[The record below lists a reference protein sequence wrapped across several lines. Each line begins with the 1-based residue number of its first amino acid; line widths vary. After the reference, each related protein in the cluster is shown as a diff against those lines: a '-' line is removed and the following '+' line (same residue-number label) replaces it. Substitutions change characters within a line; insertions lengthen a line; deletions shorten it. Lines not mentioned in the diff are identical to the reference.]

1 MHERRTRPFRFMLDY
16 VLRYPVGHAIVF
28 GGVVGAVAC
37 AVGSQ
42 YAVAGLVDVLAAGNP
57 GRVWAAITVLAVL
70 IASDNLLWRVAGY
83 RASRVFVAV
92 TGDIRRDLFRHL
104 VGHAPAYFISRLPGA
119 LAGRISAAADAFY
132 IVETTLVWRALPP
145 CFAVCGAIITLSFVY
160 WPMALMLAMIAVVL
174 AVVLMR
180 LAAKGRDVHQAYA
193 SEASAVNG
201 EMVDVVNNMLLVR
214 AFGAQRREYER
225 FSAKV
230 GGEVEA
236 RRKSLAFLETL
247 RLLHAVTTAVLTA
260 GMLVWAAL
268 LWRAHVMT
276 PGDVVLVVTLGFT
289 ILHGT
294 RDLAV
299 AAVDLVQYLAR
310 FGEAIGAL
318 LEPHAMRE
326 RAAELSGDEAGE
338 EAGTETVFGRKGGRI
353 LFRNVDF
360 AYPSGKGAVLRNLNL
375 EIAPGER
382 VGLVGRSGAGKST
395 ILALIQRLWDVD
407 TGTVLIDGHVVSDLS
422 RENLAAKVSVVPQEV
437 MLFHRSV
444 LENIRYSK
452 PEATDAEVRA
462 AAEAAGC
469 GDFLDEL
476 PEGLATMVGE
486 RGVRLSG
493 GQRQRLAIA
502 RAFLRDAPILLLDEA
517 TSSLDSESEQ
527 AVQAALDR
535 LMRGRT
541 VIAVA
546 HRLSTL
552 RDFDRI
558 IVVEDG
564 RLVQDGPPALL
575 EAVAGP
581 YQHLLRRQAL
591 RVVSSVAA

>member
-1 MHERRTRPFRFMLDY
+1 MHTRRTSPLRFMLGY
-16 VLRYPVGHAIVF
+16 VLRYPVGHAIVL
-28 GGVVGAVAC
+28 GGVVGGVAC
-37 AVGSQ
+37 SVGSQ
-42 YAVAGLVDVLAAGNP
+42 YAVASLVNVLAAADP
-57 GRVWAAITVLAVL
+57 AKVWSAIGVLAALV
-70 IASDNLLWRVAGY
+70 AADNLLWRVAGF

-92 TGDIRRDLFRHL
+92 TGDVRRDLFRHL
-104 VGHAPAYFISRLPGA
+104 VGHSPAYFISRLPGA

-145 CFAVCGAIITLSFVY
+145 CFAVIGAIITLAFVHP
-160 WPMALMLAMIAVVL
+160 PMAMALAVIAIVL
-174 AVVLMR
+174 AIVLMR
-180 LAAKGRDVHQAYA
+180 LAARGGDFHEAYA

-225 FSAKV
+225 FCAKV

-236 RRKSLAFLETL
+236 RRRSLMFLETL
-247 RLLHAVTTAVLTA
+247 RLLHAVTTALLTA
-260 GMLVWAAL
+260 AMLVWATL

-276 PGDVVLVVTLGFT
+276 PGAVVLVVTLGFT

-310 FGEAIGAL
+310 LSEAVEAL
-318 LEPHAMRE
+318 LEPHAMKE
-326 RAAELSGDEAGE
+326 RAE
-338 EAGTETVFGRKGGRI
+338 EPRDTGTTEISAAPRQGGRI
-353 LFRNVDF
+353 SLRNVAF
-360 AYPSGKGAVLRNLNL
+360 AYPNGSGPTLYDISL
-375 EIAPGER
+375 EIVPGER

-395 ILALIQRLWDVD
+395 ILALVQRLWDPDSGAVLVD
-407 TGTVLIDGHVVSDLS
+407 GRAVSELS
-422 RENLAAKVSVVPQEV
+422 REALAASVSVVPQEV

-444 LENIRYSK
+444 LENIRYSR
-452 PEATDAEVRA
+452 PDATDAEVRA
-462 AAEAAGC
+462 AADAAGC
-469 GDFLDEL
+469 GDFLNAL
-476 PEGLATMVGE
+476 PQGLATQVGE

-535 LMRGRT
+535 LMHGRT
-541 VIAVA
+541 VVAVA

-558 IVVEDG
+558 VVVEGG
-564 RLVQDGPPALL
+564 RIVQDGPPALL
-575 EAVAGP
+575 EAVPGP

-591 RVVSSVAA
+591 RLVSSEAA

>member
-1 MHERRTRPFRFMLDY
+1 MPDRRTHPLRFMMSY
-16 VLRYPVGHAIVF
+16 IRRYPIGHAIVL
-28 GGVVGAVAC
+28 GGVMAAVAC

-42 YAVAGLVDVLAAGNP
+42 YAVRNLVDVLAAGKA
-57 GRVWAAITVLAVL
+57 GAVWSAIGVLAAL
-70 IASDNLLWRVAGY
+70 IAADNLLWRVAGF

-92 TGDIRRDLFRHL
+92 TGDVRRDLFRHL
-104 VGHAPAYFISRLPGA
+104 VGHAPSYFITRLPGA
-119 LAGRISAAADAFY
+119 LAGRITAAAEAFY

-145 CFAVCGAIITLSFVY
+145 CFAVCGAILTLALINP
-160 WPMALMLAMIAVVL
+160 PMSLAL
-174 AVVLMR
+174 AVISIALAAGLMR
-180 LAAKGRDVHQAYA
+180 LAARGHEVHQAYA
-193 SEASAVNG
+193 SEASSVNG

-225 FSAKV
+225 FSAKI
-230 GGEVEA
+230 GGEIEA
-236 RRKSLAFLETL
+236 RRRSLAFLENL
-247 RLLHAVTTAVLTA
+247 RLLHAITTALLTA
-260 GMLVWAAL
+260 GMLIWAVF
-268 LWRAHVMT
+268 LWQKRLMT

-299 AAVDLVQYLAR
+299 AAVDLVQYIAR
-310 FGEAIGAL
+310 LSEAVEGL
-318 LEPHAMRE
+318 LQPHEMME
-326 RAAELSGDEAGE
+326 RNHSLTVLPVPVSGD
-338 EAGTETVFGRKGGRI
+338 RSGGRI
-353 LFRNVDF
+353 SFRDVDF
-360 AYPSGKGAVLRNLNL
+360 AYPHGNGAVLQSFNL

-395 ILALIQRLWDVD
+395 ILALMQRLWDVR
-407 TGTVLIDGHVVSDLS
+407 GGAVLIDGHAVADLG
-422 RENLAAKVSVVPQEV
+422 REELAARVAVVPQEV

-444 LENIRYSK
+444 LENIRYSR
-452 PEATDAEVRA
+452 PDASDDEVRA

-469 GDFLDEL
+469 GEFLDAL
-476 PEGLATMVGE
+476 PEGLQTIVGE

-527 AVQAALDR
+527 AVQEALDR
-535 LMRGRT
+535 LMTGRT
-541 VIAVA
+541 VVAVA

-558 IVVEDG
+558 VVLEAG
-564 RLVQDGPPALL
+564 HIVQDGPPALL
-575 EAVAGP
+575 EAAPGP

-591 RVVSSVAA
+591 RLVSSEAA

>member
-1 MHERRTRPFRFMLDY
+1 MDDRPIHPYQFLLGY
-16 VLRYPVGHAIVF
+16 VRRYPVGHAIVL
-28 GGVVGAVAC
+28 GGVLAGVAC

-42 YAVAGLVDVLAAGNP
+42 YAVAGLVDVLAAGDP
-57 GRVWAAITVLAVL
+57 ARVWSAVAVLAALV
-70 IASDNLLWRVAGY
+70 ACDNLFWRVAGF

-145 CFAVCGAIITLSFVY
+145 CFAVIGAIITLGFVHP
-160 WPMALMLAMIAVVL
+160 PMAAALAVIATVL
-174 AVVLMR
+174 AIGLMR

-214 AFGAQRREYER
+214 VFGAQRREYER

-236 RRKSLAFLETL
+236 RRRSLLFLENL

-260 GMLVWAAL
+260 GMLVWAVV
-268 LWRAHVMT
+268 LWRQHLMT

-299 AAVDLVQYLAR
+299 AAVDLVQYMAR
-310 FGEAIGAL
+310 LKESVEGLMQPHEMPDRAGMEL
-318 LEPHAMRE
+318 LESRP
-326 RAAELSGDEAGE
+326 
-338 EAGTETVFGRKGGRI
+338 GGQI
-353 LFRNVDF
+353 SFRNVSF
-360 AYPSGKGAVLRNLNL
+360 AYPSGSGAVLSDFNL

-395 ILALIQRLWDVD
+395 ILALIQRFWDAES
-407 TGTVLIDGHVVSDLS
+407 GAVLIDGHAVSQLT
-422 RENLAAKVSVVPQEV
+422 RESLAATVAVVPQEV

-444 LENIRYSK
+444 LENIRYSR
-452 PEATDAEVRA
+452 PDATDEQVHA

-469 GDFLDEL
+469 GEFLAAL

-502 RAFLRDAPILLLDEA
+502 RAFLRDAPILILDEA

-527 AVQAALDR
+527 AVQEALDR
-535 LMRGRT
+535 LMHGRT

-558 IVVEDG
+558 VVLDAG
-564 RLVQDGPPALL
+564 RIVQDGPPSIL
-575 EAVAGP
+575 EKAPGP
-581 YQHLLRRQAL
+581 YQHLIRRQAL
-591 RVVSSVAA
+591 HLVSSEAA

>member
-1 MHERRTRPFRFMLDY
+1 MHDRRTHPFRFMLSY
-16 VLRYPVGHAIVF
+16 VRRYPVGHAIVL
-28 GGVVGAVAC
+28 GGVMAAVAC

-42 YAVAGLVDVLAAGNP
+42 YAVRNLVDVLAAGKT
-57 GRVWAAITVLAVL
+57 GAVWSAIGMLAAL
-70 IASDNLLWRVAGY
+70 IAADNLLWRVAGF

-92 TGDIRRDLFRHL
+92 TGDVRRDLFRHL
-104 VGHAPAYFISRLPGA
+104 VGHAPSYFITRLPGA
-119 LAGRISAAADAFY
+119 LAGRISAAAEAFY

-145 CFAVCGAIITLSFVY
+145 CFAVCGAILTLALINP
-160 WPMALMLAMIAVVL
+160 PMSLAL
-174 AVVLMR
+174 AVISVALAAGLMR
-180 LAAKGRDVHQAYA
+180 LAAKGHDVHQAYA
-193 SEASAVNG
+193 SEASSVNG

-225 FSAKV
+225 FSAKI

-236 RRKSLAFLETL
+236 RRRSLAFLENL
-247 RLLHAVTTAVLTA
+247 RLLHAITTALLTA
-260 GMLVWAAL
+260 GMLIWGVF
-268 LWRAHVMT
+268 LWQEHLMT

-299 AAVDLVQYLAR
+299 AAVDLVQYMAR
-310 FGEAIGAL
+310 LSEAVDGL
-318 LEPHAMRE
+318 LQPHEMAE
-326 RAAELSGDEAGE
+326 RAEGYPPTALPTPVSGE
-338 EAGTETVFGRKGGRI
+338 RIGGRI
-353 LFRNVDF
+353 SFRNVDF
-360 AYPSGKGAVLRNLNL
+360 AYPHGHGAVLESFNL

-395 ILALIQRLWDVD
+395 ILALMQRLWDVR
-407 TGTVLIDGHVVSDLS
+407 GGAVLIDGHAVADLGREELAS
-422 RENLAAKVSVVPQEV
+422 RVAVVPQEV

-444 LENIRYSK
+444 LENIRYSR
-452 PEATDAEVRA
+452 PDASDDEVRA

-469 GDFLDEL
+469 GEFLDAL
-476 PEGLATMVGE
+476 PEGLQTIVGE

-527 AVQAALDR
+527 AVQEALDR
-535 LMRGRT
+535 LMNGRT
-541 VIAVA
+541 VVAVA

-552 RDFDRI
+552 RDFNR
-558 IVVEDG
+558 IVVLEAG
-564 RLVQDGPPALL
+564 HIVQDGPPALL
-575 EAVAGP
+575 EAAPGP

-591 RVVSSVAA
+591 RLVSSEAA

>member
-1 MHERRTRPFRFMLDY
+1 MHDRRTRPLRFMLGY
-16 VLRYPVGHAIVF
+16 VLRYPVGHAIVL
-28 GGVVGAVAC
+28 GGVLGGVAC

-42 YAVAGLVDVLAAGNP
+42 YAVASLVNVLAADNP
-57 GRVWAAITVLAVL
+57 ARVWSAIGVLAALV
-70 IASDNLLWRVAGY
+70 ACDNLLWRIAGFS
-83 RASRVFVAV
+83 ASRVFVAV
-92 TGDIRRDLFRHL
+92 TGDVRRDLFRHL
-104 VGHAPAYFISRLPGA
+104 VGHSPAYFISRLPGA

-145 CFAVCGAIITLSFVY
+145 CFAVIGAIITLGFVHP
-160 WPMALMLAMIAVVL
+160 PMAAALAVIAIVL
-174 AVVLMR
+174 ALILMR
-180 LAAKGRDVHQAYA
+180 LAAKGGDVHQAYA

-225 FSAKV
+225 FCAKV

-236 RRKSLAFLETL
+236 RRKSLVFLETL
-247 RLLHAVTTAVLTA
+247 RLLHAITTAVLTA

-268 LWRAHVMT
+268 LWRQHQMT

-299 AAVDLVQYLAR
+299 AAVDLVQYMAR
-310 FGEAIGAL
+310 LSEAVEAL
-318 LEPHAMRE
+318 LEPHGMAE
-326 RAAELSGDEAGE
+326 RPGEAAGDVASGA
-338 EAGTETVFGRKGGRI
+338 AGGRI
-353 LFRNVDF
+353 SLRNVEF
-360 AYPSGKGAVLRNLNL
+360 AYPNGSGPTLHTITL

-395 ILALIQRLWDVD
+395 ILALVQRLWDPD
-407 TGTVLIDGHVVSDLS
+407 AGAVLVDGHAVAELS
-422 RENLAAKVSVVPQEV
+422 REALAASVAVVPQEV

-444 LENIRYSK
+444 LENIRYSR
-452 PEATDAEVRA
+452 PDATDAEVRA
-462 AAEAAGC
+462 AADAAGC
-469 GDFLDEL
+469 ADFLDAL
-476 PEGLATMVGE
+476 PQGLATMVGE

-527 AVQAALDR
+527 AVQEALDR
-535 LMRGRT
+535 LMHGRT
-541 VIAVA
+541 VVAVA

-564 RLVQDGPPALL
+564 RLVQDGPPSHL
-575 EAVAGP
+575 EAVPGP

-591 RVVSSVAA
+591 RLVSSEAA

>member
-1 MHERRTRPFRFMLDY
+1 
-16 VLRYPVGHAIVF
+16 VLRYPVGHAIVL
-28 GGVVGAVAC
+28 GGVLGAVAC

-57 GRVWAAITVLAVL
+57 ARVWSAIAVLAAL

-92 TGDIRRDLFRHL
+92 TGDVRRDLFRHL
-104 VGHAPAYFISRLPGA
+104 VGHSPAYFISRLPGA

-145 CFAVCGAIITLSFVY
+145 CLAVCGAIITLSFVY
-160 WPMALMLAMIAVVL
+160 WPMALALAAIAILL
-174 AVVLMR
+174 AAVLMR
-180 LAAKGRDVHQAYA
+180 LAARGRDVHQAYA

-236 RRKSLAFLETL
+236 RRRSLAFLETL

-260 GMLVWAAL
+260 AMLVWAAL
-268 LWRAHVMT
+268 LWRAHLMT

-310 FGEAIGAL
+310 FSEAISAL
-318 LEPHAMRE
+318 LEPHEMRE
-326 RAAELSGDEAGE
+326 RPEEPGRELQSYRAEESSIEPQAELTSA
-338 EAGTETVFGRKGGRI
+338 RKGGRI
-353 LFRNVDF
+353 SLRNVEF
-360 AYPSGKGAVLRNLNL
+360 AYPSGKGAVLRNVTL

-395 ILALIQRLWDVD
+395 ILALIQRLWDPD
-407 TGTVLIDGHVVSDLS
+407 AGAVLIDGHAISDLS
-422 RENLAAKVSVVPQEV
+422 RESIASKVAVVPQEV

-452 PEATDAEVRA
+452 PDATDAEVRA

-476 PEGLATMVGE
+476 PQGLATMVGE

-502 RAFLRDAPILLLDEA
+502 RAFLRDTPILLLDEA

-527 AVQAALDR
+527 AVQEALNR
-535 LMRGRT
+535 LMHGRT
-541 VIAVA
+541 VVAVA

-558 IVVEDG
+558 VVVEDG
-564 RLVQDGPPALL
+564 RLVQDGPPSLL
-575 EAVAGP
+575 EAVPGP

-591 RVVSSVAA
+591 RVVSSEAA